1 MIFGEKEL
9 GILHGFS
16 KDCGLNFEFNDENI
30 ICYCSKND
38 NIFNDESETKVINEE
53 MLKNLDFEDLLKK
66 GLIKSDSIFPYKIPP
81 NDTNQIKYCSMN
93 ILSKFSYTYKNKSG
107 KIDINK
113 LYKKDNYSSYLIK
126 DVKFFVGNKMLDYI
140 PLDKSF
146 VIKIRLGNDVIL
158 DLGKLKSKKAYVYK
172 RSSDNIFSINMSS
185 INNYIFNNNLILF
198 NLKSD
203 DMAFEG
209 INKKEFENLFFFC
222 DLDGNMAFESEVFKE
237 VYLYNK
243 DYIIAKNFENK
254 ICILNINS
262 YFKIKKYLDVDDIV
276 LSLKDREFAFKKYIC
291 LKDAQENLTAL
302 YEKSKKLYTN
312 NYIIVCRNGLY
323 GVYSLLEDR
332 YIIYPKYLHIYFLDK
347 YIICS
352 LNSKKDI
359 YSDSVKIF
367 TICAS
372 LDCIVTYI
380 YKSLSEK
387 IIICDN
393 LSTNISTIYINS
405 NKINTNKIKCLEY
418 VKDNY
423 ILVSVAGI
431 YDYIDL
437 KNKCYIINKKNIT
450 DYYKNNSIK
459 NLISNTDVSS
469 HKTLYSSYDKKEF
482 LVLNSFFIKK
492 ENYEYSVLK
501 INNVKCYYIS
511 GKYVILHDNKSN
523 MAVVYDLDLLFS
535 LKDKSDD
542 YLDIN
547 LICPIMKLVLKGKE
561 DRV

>member
-1 MIFGEKEL
+1 
-9 GILHGFS
+9 
-16 KDCGLNFEFNDENI
+16 
-30 ICYCSKND
+30 
-38 NIFNDESETKVINEE
+38 
-53 MLKNLDFEDLLKK
+53 
-66 GLIKSDSIFPYKIPP
+66 
-81 NDTNQIKYCSMN
+81 MN

-332 YIIYPKYLHIYFLDK
+332 YIIYPEYLHIYFLDK

-437 KNKCYIINKKNIT
+437 KNKCYIINRKNIT

-482 LVLNSFFIKK
+482 LVLNSVFIKK